1 MSDGIAVFFF
11 PVSLKT
17 SSNTLQT
24 VISENQGISLY
35 LERKPV
41 RQRPAKDFRV
51 FSGRINRDYRGFL
64 MGTPYYPFHL
74 KSFLKNLPLV
84 LPAALRAIRLP
95 TLPFLTALM
104 SPKILAKKYNHPLVD
119 LLIST
124 SP

>member
-1 MSDGIAVFFF
+1 
-11 PVSLKT
+11 
-17 SSNTLQT
+17 
-24 VISENQGISLY
+24 
-35 LERKPV
+35 
-41 RQRPAKDFRV
+41 
-51 FSGRINRDYRGFL
+51 